1 MNTFRDDKLRYM
13 LIAGV
18 SGFIRKPIKIGI
30 IEGSFGLRQT
40 FDLSLIPES
49 LRSNFLQQGG
59 GSILGFIRDTMTT
72 MALAVDVKLSWV
84 FTEIGILIRRDILD
98 FSSRNMQL
106 AYKRLRDGW
115 VAGVQFT
122 IGNRKFEWRVN
133 VSDWLQDR

>member
-1 MNTFRDDKLRYM
+1 M
-13 LIAGV
+13 LAAGV